1 MVQKRKRTKAKGSYS
16 PSLKREIARRYLA
29 GEFSYGIAAE
39 EYGLRGREVVREM
52 VRWYKGQKDYLALKV
67 PGMNHDPLPEAA
79 DEGLSPDDLRRALA
93 QARQEAH
100 EARLA
105 AEAWQTLV
113 EQAERELQIEIV
125 KKSGAK
131 PCKK

>member
-1 MVQKRKRTKAKGSYS
+1 MAQKSKRTKGVGRYS

-29 GEFSYGIAAE
+29 GEFSYSVAAE
-39 EYGLRGREVVREM
+39 EYGLRGGGVVKEM
-52 VRWYKGQKDYLALKV
+52 VRWYERQKDYLELKP
-67 PGMNHDPLPEAA
+67 PGMSADTPRAAAEEAGSL
-79 DEGLSPDDLRRALA
+79 DELRRALV

-113 EQAERELQIEIV
+113 ERAEAELEIEIV